1 MTAATQNTLRK
12 KTLPAST
19 KMFVVAVIALL
30 YCPFFNMMLIGEGYV
45 GDTIIQI
52 RVGLDMIRTHG
63 FILNEIYSW
72 HEGLSWVPHEVGW
85 YFISGAAYKLFGIA
99 GVIGLSAIFNYT
111 MAGIIFKENLKKVNP
126 YMIVLACAIARF
138 LSFPNYNARPHLVS
152 QLLFVILVF
161 SMLGEKLNVYKKGAL
176 YVGLS
181 FLMAW
186 FHGGMLPLFLVVFI
200 VFIAIEVLYRN
211 FKDALILAGSAVA
224 GFAVSLLNPAGI
236 SAWTFGLKQTSG
248 GDIWQ
253 YVQEWNPKEFSIAEI
268 TMILVVIVGFIVD
281 ERIRKFDKVT
291 ITKLAFLC
299 MFLIISCKYCRFMNY
314 TALVIAMFGAE
325 ELYILLMWLNDNI
338 TKFDVK
344 KLQFGDISNYIL
356 TVFCLGFMIFTTVM
370 SWITY
375 FPTNTMSDISALA
388 AYDEGVID
396 VVKERGYSR
405 IYNSFNTGTWLA
417 FYEIPVHID
426 NRIDPYMVEYSGVD
440 HIRGKML
447 IANIDEM
454 DGFVAEYHPDALVLD
469 LMPGTTDEYF
479 ADDLYA
485 SDRYEVI
492 YDNIVTS
499 SYNPDVSYRWLVV
512 ECVY

>member
-30 YCPFFNMMLIGEGYV
+30 YCPFFNMMRIGEGYV

-186 FHGGMLPLFLVVFI
+186 S
-200 VFIAIEVLYRN
+200 
-211 FKDALILAGSAVA
+211 K
-224 GFAVSLLNPAGI
+224 
-236 SAWTFGLKQTSG
+236 
-248 GDIWQ
+248 
-253 YVQEWNPKEFSIAEI
+253 
-268 TMILVVIVGFIVD
+268 
-281 ERIRKFDKVT
+281 
-291 ITKLAFLC
+291 
-299 MFLIISCKYCRFMNY
+299 
-314 TALVIAMFGAE
+314 
-325 ELYILLMWLNDNI
+325 
-338 TKFDVK
+338 
-344 KLQFGDISNYIL
+344 
-356 TVFCLGFMIFTTVM
+356 
-370 SWITY
+370 
-375 FPTNTMSDISALA
+375 
-388 AYDEGVID
+388 
-396 VVKERGYSR
+396 
-405 IYNSFNTGTWLA
+405 
-417 FYEIPVHID
+417 
-426 NRIDPYMVEYSGVD
+426 
-440 HIRGKML
+440 
-447 IANIDEM
+447 
-454 DGFVAEYHPDALVLD
+454 
-469 LMPGTTDEYF
+469 
-479 ADDLYA
+479 
-485 SDRYEVI
+485 
-492 YDNIVTS
+492 
-499 SYNPDVSYRWLVV
+499 
-512 ECVY
+512 